1 MLKLG
6 SLKLKYPF
14 FQAPLSGYSDYAMR
28 RMAIDFGCPLTFA
41 GVMLAKISLHPKVLR
56 KKAFRPQEDEHP
68 VGAQILGTE
77 PEMMAAAAK
86 ELVNVG
92 YDLIDLNFACPAP
105 KVLRR
110 GRGGALLKDP
120 DAVIKIF
127 RSVRD
132 AVTCPV
138 TMKVRY
144 GYGSGDE
151 NRDKFWK
158 ICEMASAEGV
168 DCLGVHGR
176 SVLEKYRGK
185 ADWKVLGQ
193 LKKEFPQT
201 TIVGSG
207 DLFEAEDIVNKI
219 KETGVDGVI
228 IARGAIGNPWIF
240 SDLKEALAG
249 RPLPASPSLQQQ
261 GQTILKHFD
270 LIQEIYKPG
279 KAARYFRKFLVNY
292 CKRHPE
298 RKKAQADFLAA
309 KNEAELLPAIK
320 HWYGLN

>member
-6 SLKLKYPF
+6 SLKLEYPF

-28 RMAIDFGCPLTFA
+28 RMAKDFGCPLTFA
-41 GVMLAKISLHPKVLR
+41 GVMLAKISMHPKILR
-56 KKAFRPQEDEHP
+56 KKEFRPREDEHP
-68 VGAQILGTE
+68 VGAQILGYE
-77 PEMMAAAAK
+77 PEMMVAAAK
-86 ELVNVG
+86 GLVGVG

-120 DAVIKIF
+120 DTVIKIY

-132 AVTCPV
+132 AITCPV
-138 TMKVRY
+138 TMKLRY
-144 GYGSGDE
+144 GYGDDDE
-151 NRDKFWK
+151 SRDKFWK
-158 ICEMASAEGV
+158 ICEMASEEGV

-176 SVLEKYRGK
+176 SVLGKYRGK
-185 ADWKVLGQ
+185 ADWQVLRQ

-207 DLFEAEDIVNKI
+207 DLFEAEDIVKKI
-219 KETGVDGVI
+219 KETGIDGVI

-240 SDLKEALAG
+240 SDMKEALAG
-249 RPLPASPSLQQQ
+249 REIPVSPSLEQQ
-261 GQTILKHFD
+261 GQAILKHLE

-279 KAARYFRKFLVNY
+279 KAGRYYRKFLVNY
-292 CKRHPE
+292 CKRHPQ
-298 RKKAQADFLAA
+298 RKKAQADFIAA
-309 KNEAELLPAIK
+309 KNEAELVPAIK
-320 HWYGLN
+320 HWYNLA